1 MEYRYITATCTKEGV
16 NQWVYKENKEV
27 LNRMAEDG
35 YRYCGFIPLVT
46 NGLGVMEKIELVFVK
61 ENH

>member
-1 MEYRYITATCTKEGV
+1 MEYRYITTTCTKEGV

-35 YRYCGFIPLVT
+35 YRYCGFVP
-46 NGLGVMEKIELVFVK
+46 LGVMEKIELVFVK

>member
-1 MEYRYITATCTKEGV
+1 MEYRYITTTCTKEGV

-35 YRYCGFIPLVT
+35 YRYCGFVPLVT
-46 NGLGVMEKIELVFVK
+46 NGLGVIFVK